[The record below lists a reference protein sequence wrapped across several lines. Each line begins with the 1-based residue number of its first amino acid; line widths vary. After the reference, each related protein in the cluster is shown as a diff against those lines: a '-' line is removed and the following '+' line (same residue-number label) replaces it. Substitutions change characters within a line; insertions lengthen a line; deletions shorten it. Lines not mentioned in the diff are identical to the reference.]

1 MRVTLSKLVLL
12 LSILVAPA
20 FTVFADQHMKEGAEM
35 VEGTEVAVVTVVA
48 VDKDTRALTLK
59 GADGDEWEFTA
70 GPEVRNFD
78 QIKRGDRVIVQYF
91 AGMALALGPK
101 GAGVKARLDTLEV
114 ERAKSGE
121 KPAGKIT
128 KTVEAVGV
136 VDAINKKGRT
146 VSLKGVERTV
156 VLGVSDDVDLA
167 QIKVGQEVEAVYVES
182 FAVSVVPAPKVSG
195 TVKIESTSVALGIG
209 VEWGHGTLTMH
220 DGSTHKFKISGLSV
234 LDLGISTVEASGEV
248 FNLVE
253 AKDLNGTFLAG
264 EAGAALIGGGSAI
277 AMKNGNGVVMQLKS
291 TQKGVKLTL
300 AGEGLVVSSVK

>member
-1 MRVTLSKLVLL
+1 
-12 LSILVAPA
+12 
-20 FTVFADQHMKEGAEM
+20 
-35 VEGTEVAVVTVVA
+35 VTVVA
-48 VDKDTRALTLK
+48 VDKETRALTLK
-59 GADGDEWEFTA
+59 DADGDEWKFTA

-101 GAGVKARLDTLEV
+101 GAGVRARLDKLEV
-114 ERAKSGE
+114 ERAKRGE

-136 VDAINKKGRT
+136 VHAINKKGRT
-146 VSLKGVERTV
+146 VTLKGAERTV
-156 VLGVSDDVDLA
+156 VLAVSDDVDLA

-182 FAVSVVPAPKVSG
+182 FAVAVVPAPKVSG
-195 TVKIESTSVALGIG
+195 TVKIESKSVALGIG
-209 VEWGHGTLTMH
+209 VEWGHGTLTMY
-220 DGSTHKFKISGLSV
+220 DGSTHKFKINGLSV
-234 LDLGISTVEASGEV
+234 LDLGVSKIDAAGEV
-248 FNLVE
+248 FHLVE
-253 AKDLNGTFLAG
+253 AKDLNGTFIAG

-300 AGEGLVVSSVK
+300 AGEGLKVSSVK